1 MRRSKMELKELLEA
15 VYKEA
20 YKLGKEDGLNGLHI
34 SSSTVFEQF
43 WREQEHQINRN
54 DVLVY
59 LQNLKSKLNSE
70 SLH

>member
-1 MRRSKMELKELLEA
+1 MELKELLEA

>member
-1 MRRSKMELKELLEA
+1 MRLYKMELKELFEA